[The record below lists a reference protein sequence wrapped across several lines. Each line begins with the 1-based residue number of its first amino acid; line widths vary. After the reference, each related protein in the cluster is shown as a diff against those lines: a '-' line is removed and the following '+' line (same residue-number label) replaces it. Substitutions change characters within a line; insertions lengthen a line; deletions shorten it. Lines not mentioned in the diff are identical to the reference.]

1 VADKLIYFVR
11 MKKANGELVAVMA
24 NQIARAR
31 HALKVQEQRLFLWLV
46 GQVDPFDDEDLQPLR
61 LSVADYAALFGRQ
74 GQGSIYQ
81 ELEEVTTG
89 LLSKVVEIAF
99 PGEAR
104 RKKFQWL
111 SKAEYLDGE
120 GVVLVQLHDELKP
133 FLLALKKEFARIPLL
148 EILRLRSRYAMAFYQ
163 MCCSWYG
170 SNARSWTLSVEEL
183 REWLHID
190 DGELVKV
197 NHLQSRVIDQ
207 ARHELDVKARISF
220 RVEILKQGR
229 KIVGWKFKVVDN
241 RPTSVSKGAV
251 RLPDTAAED
260 EKRRTSERLTGLRLR
275 WTEATDEQRA
285 RWLDEM
291 PGHVAAF
298 APRPAAEPRPIFLLA
313 LGDLV
318 EPELPLG

>member
-1 VADKLIYFVR
+1 
-11 MKKANGELVAVMA
+11 MKKANGELVAVLA

-81 ELEEVTTG
+81 ELEEATTG

-99 PGEAR
+99 PGRPAEKKNSVAQQGGISGRGRHRAR
-104 RKKFQWL
+104 AASRGTETF
-111 SKAEYLDGE
+111 SF
-120 GVVLVQLHDELKP
+120 GV
-133 FLLALKKEFARIPLL
+133 KKEFARIPLL

-170 SNARSWTLSVEEL
+170 SNARSWTLSVDEL

-197 NHLQSRVIDQ
+197 NHLKSRVIDQ
-207 ARHELDVKARISF
+207 AKQELDSKARILF
-220 RVEILKQGR
+220 KAEVLRQGR
-229 KIVGWKFKVVDN
+229 KIVGWKFSS
-241 RPTSVSKGAV
+241 RAEQT
-251 RLPDTAAED
+251 RL
-260 EKRRTSERLTGLRLR
+260 
-275 WTEATDEQRA
+275 
-285 RWLDEM
+285 
-291 PGHVAAF
+291 HV
-298 APRPAAEPRPIFLLA
+298 
-313 LGDLV
+313 
-318 EPELPLG
+318 

>member
-1 VADKLIYFVR
+1 

-46 GQVDPFDDEDLQPLR
+46 GQVNPFDDEDLQPLR

-111 SKAEYLDGE
+111 SQAEYLDGE
-120 GVVLVQLHDELKP
+120 GVVLVQLHDSLKP
-133 FLLALKKEFARIPLL
+133 FLLALKKEFAKIPLL

-163 MCCSWYG
+163 MCCMAS
-170 SNARSWTLSVEEL
+170 
-183 REWLHID
+183 H
-190 DGELVKV
+190 
-197 NHLQSRVIDQ
+197 
-207 ARHELDVKARISF
+207 
-220 RVEILKQGR
+220 
-229 KIVGWKFKVVDN
+229 
-241 RPTSVSKGAV
+241 
-251 RLPDTAAED
+251 
-260 EKRRTSERLTGLRLR
+260 
-275 WTEATDEQRA
+275 
-285 RWLDEM
+285 
-291 PGHVAAF
+291 
-298 APRPAAEPRPIFLLA
+298 
-313 LGDLV
+313 
-318 EPELPLG
+318 

>member
-1 VADKLIYFVR
+1 MADKLIYSR
-11 MKKANGELVAVMA
+11 QMKKANGELVAVMA

-46 GQVDPFDDEDLQPLR
+46 GQVEPFDDEDLQPLR

-99 PGEAR
+99 PGESR

-111 SKAEYLDGE
+111 SQAEYLDGE
-120 GVVLVQLHDELKP
+120 GVVLVQLHDSLKP

-170 SNARSWTLSVEEL
+170 SNARSWTLSVDEL

-190 DGELVKV
+190 DG
-197 NHLQSRVIDQ
+197 
-207 ARHELDVKARISF
+207 
-220 RVEILKQGR
+220 
-229 KIVGWKFKVVDN
+229 
-241 RPTSVSKGAV
+241 
-251 RLPDTAAED
+251 
-260 EKRRTSERLTGLRLR
+260 
-275 WTEATDEQRA
+275 
-285 RWLDEM
+285 
-291 PGHVAAF
+291 
-298 APRPAAEPRPIFLLA
+298 PAAA
-313 LGDLV
+313 LDGSHRRSADAVAGRNAGTHGSVCASAGSGAAPNVPSGSGEFGGAGAAAWLT
-318 EPELPLG
+318 PLPQ

>member
-1 VADKLIYFVR
+1 

-46 GQVDPFDDEDLQPLR
+46 GQVNPFDEEDLQPLR

-99 PGEAR
+99 PGESR

-111 SKAEYLDGE
+111 SQAEYLDGE
-120 GVVLVQLHDELKP
+120 GVVLVQLHDSLKP
-133 FLLALKKEFARIPLL
+133 FLLALKKEFAKIPLL

-170 SNARSWTLSVEEL
+170 SNGRSWTLSVGEL
-183 REWLHID
+183 REWLHIE

-197 NHLQSRVIDQ
+197 NHLKSRVIDQ
-207 ARHELDVKARISF
+207 AKHELDAKARISF
-220 RVEILKQGR
+220 RAEVVKQGR

-241 RPTSVSKGAV
+241 RPTTGLLKGAV
-251 RLPDTAAED
+251 RLPDAAAEE
-260 EKRRTSERLTGLRLR
+260 EKRRASERLSGLRLR

-285 RWLDEM
+285 SWLDEM
-291 PGHVAAF
+291 PGHITAF
-298 APRPAAEPRPIFLLA
+298 APVAGAEPRLIFLAA
-313 LGDLV
+313 LGELV
-318 EPELPLG
+318 EPELPLV